1 MSFDQVNIGTR
12 EAPLMVT
19 KHPIIHT
26 PSKDDLIDL
35 AREIGP
41 EGVIEV
47 LQRREEK
54 IKAEVADPYRHGFEP
69 DHWREADG
77 LLMGGNELLIMGG
90 NRAGKTEY
98 AAKRIMQL
106 LCTRPNSRI
115 WCLHTTSQTSI
126 QMQQAVIWKY
136 MPPEFK
142 NAKKTKVT
150 NIQYS
155 QKNGFTDATFVL
167 PNRSQC
173 FFMNYGQEKKVIEGG
188 EPDMIWCDELVPPD
202 WVETLRYRLV
212 TRSGKMLLTFTPITG
227 YTPVVKEYVS
237 GCRFKKTLKADLLPD
252 TQNVPNIPKGHMPYT
267 ASCLKGSANVIWF
280 HSILNS
286 YSPFEQIKLALRGRG
301 PYEVKIRA
309 YGWAESLS
317 GSQFPRFGEPNIIPA
332 DKIPKEG
339 TNYMAVDPAGARNWF
354 MCWMRVDKDGNRY
367 VYREWPDISMGEWA
381 LNGEKPDG
389 KPGPAQRQGAG
400 MGVIEIKEHI
410 RSLEKEEELFERYID
425 PRAGNSTAINK
436 EGGVTLIQLLEDEP
450 NPMWFTPA
458 AGLRLEEGVGI
469 LNDWFSYDQN
479 SPISTVNQPK
489 LYISEDCINTIWCLR
504 EWTGL
509 DGEKGASKDPVDC
522 MRYLAVMQ
530 PGYADDKTFKAVGG
544 GSY

>member
-1 MSFDQVNIGTR
+1 MAFDKVKIG
-12 EAPLMVT
+12 EIELT
-19 KHPIIHT
+19 KHPVIHLPT
-26 PSKDDLIDL
+26 EDELVSI
-35 AREIGP
+35 ANEIGP
-41 EGVIEV
+41 EAVAEI
-47 LQRREEK
+47 LKRREEK
-54 IKAEVADPYRHGFEP
+54 IQAESQDPYRHGFEP
-69 DHWREADG
+69 NCWSDADEI
-77 LLMGGNELLIMGG
+77 LMNGNELLIMGG

-98 AAKRIMQL
+98 AAKRVMQL
-106 LCTRPNSRI
+106 LCSRPESRI

-188 EPDMIWCDELVPPD
+188 EPDLIWCDELVPSD
-202 WVETLRYRLV
+202 WVETLRYRLA
-212 TRSGKMLLTFTPITG
+212 TRSGKMIITFTPITG
-227 YTPVVKEYVS
+227 FTPVVKDYVA
-237 GCRFKKTLKADLLPD
+237 GCRIKKTLPATLLPD
-252 TQNVPNIPKGHMPYT
+252 TQNVPSIPKGHMPYT
-267 ASCLKGSANVIWF
+267 AKCSKGAAGVIWF
-280 HSILNS
+280 HSELNK

-332 DKIPKEG
+332 DQIPEHG
-339 TNYMAVDPAGARNWF
+339 TNYMSVDPAGARNWF
-354 MCWMRVDKDGNRY
+354 MLWMRVDEYGNKF

-381 LNGEKPDG
+381 MAGEKHDG
-389 KPGPAQRQGAG
+389 KQGPAQRQGSG
-400 MGVIEIKEHI
+400 MGLDEIKMHI
-410 RSLEKEEELFERYID
+410 LDLENGEEIADRFID
-425 PRAGNSTAINK
+425 PRAGGTNVIQK
-436 EGGVTLIQLLEDEP
+436 EGGSTLIQLLDDGEV
-450 NPMWFTPA
+450 PMYFAPA
-458 AGLRLEEGVGI
+458 AGLKLEQGI
-469 LNDWFSYDQN
+469 SIINDWFSYDPNQ
-479 SPISTVNQPK
+479 PISGVNQPK
-489 LYISEDCINTIWCLR
+489 LFISEDCHNLIWCLR

-509 DGEKGASKDPVDC
+509 DADKGASKDPIDTL
-522 MRYLAVMQ
+522 RYLAVMN
-530 PGYADDKTFKAVGG
+530 PEYGGTDSYRAVGG

>member
-1 MSFDQVNIGTR
+1 MSLDVVNVAGLR
-12 EAPLMVT
+12 LT
-19 KHPIIHT
+19 KHPIIHLPT
-26 PSKDDLIDL
+26 EDEVVGL
-35 AREIGP
+35 AQQIGAEKTAEI
-41 EGVIEV
+41 
-47 LQRREEK
+47 LKRREEK
-54 IKAEVADPYRHGFEP
+54 IQAEITDPYRHGYEP
-69 DHWREADG
+69 ESWADADA

-98 AAKRIMQL
+98 AAKRVMQL

-188 EPDMIWCDELVPPD
+188 EPDLIWCDELVPQD
-202 WVETLRYRLV
+202 WIETLRYRLV
-212 TRSGKMLLTFTPITG
+212 TRSGKMILTFTPITG
-227 YTPVVKEYVS
+227 FTPVVKDYVA
-237 GCRFKKTLKADLLPD
+237 GCRIKKTRFADLLPE
-252 TQNVPNIPKGHMPYT
+252 TQNVPGIPKGHMPYI
-267 ASCLKGSANVIWF
+267 AECSKGSANVIWF
-280 HSILNS
+280 HSILNR

-309 YGWAESLS
+309 YGWAESLA
-317 GSQFPRFGEPNIIPA
+317 GSQFPRFGEANIIPA
-332 DKIPKEG
+332 DQIPKAG

-354 MCWMRVDKDGNRY
+354 MVWLRIDEFGNKF
-367 VYREWPDISMGEWA
+367 VYREWPDITMGEWA
-381 LNGEKPDG
+381 LPSEKPDG
-389 KPGPAQRQGAG
+389 RPGPAQKQGAG
-400 MGVIEIKEHI
+400 MGLSEIKEHI
-410 RSLEKEEELFERYID
+410 LTLEDGEEITERYID
-425 PRAGNSTAINK
+425 PRAAGSPVINK
-436 EGGVTLIQLLEDEP
+436 EGGTTLLQLLDEEP
-450 NPMWFTPA
+450 CPMYFTPA
-458 AGLRLEEGVGI
+458 AGLRLEEGI
-469 LNDWFSYDQN
+469 SIINDWFAYDQN
-479 SPISTVNQPK
+479 QEISAINQPK
-489 LYISEDCINTIWCLR
+489 LFVSEECHNLMWCLR

-509 DGEKGASKDPVDC
+509 DNEKGASKDPIDAL
-522 MRYLAVMQ
+522 RYIAVMQ
-530 PGYADDKTFKAVGG
+530 PDYGGSDSYKAIGG

>member
-1 MSFDQVNIGTR
+1 MSFEQVNVGSR
-12 EAPLMVT
+12 AEPLMIT
-19 KHPIIHT
+19 KHPVIHT
-26 PSKDDLIDL
+26 PTKDDLIEL
-35 AREIGP
+35 TRELGP
-41 EGVIEV
+41 DAVVEI
-47 LQRREEK
+47 LKKREEK
-54 IKAEVADPYRHGFEP
+54 IKAEELDPYRHGFEP

-77 LLMGGNELLIMGG
+77 LLMSGNELLIMGG

-98 AAKRIMQL
+98 AAKRVMQL
-106 LCTRPNSRI
+106 LSSRPNSRV

-126 QMQQAVIWKY
+126 QMQQSVIWKY

-142 NAKKTKVT
+142 TAKKTKVT

-188 EPDMIWCDELVPPD
+188 EPDLIWCDELVPPD

-212 TRSGKMLLTFTPITG
+212 TRSGKMILTFTPITG
-227 YTPVVKEYVS
+227 FTPVVKEYVA
-237 GCRFKKTLKADLLPD
+237 GCRIKKTLPADLLPD
-252 TQNVPNIPKGHMPYT
+252 TQNVPNIPKGTMPYT
-267 ASCLKGSANVIWF
+267 ATCLKGAASVIWF
-280 HSILNS
+280 HSILNP

-317 GSQFPRFGEPNIIPA
+317 GSQFPRFGEPNIIP
-332 DKIPKEG
+332 DEKIPKEG
-339 TNYMAVDPAGARNWF
+339 TNYMSADPAGARNWF
-354 MCWMRVDKDGNRY
+354 MHWMRVDKEGNMY
-367 VYREWPDISMGEWA
+367 VYREWPSISMGEWA
-381 LNGEKPDG
+381 LVSDKPDG

-400 MGVIEIKEHI
+400 MGLDEIRAMI
-410 RSLEKEEELFERYID
+410 RELEGDEQMFDRYID
-425 PRAGNSTAINK
+425 PRAGNATTINK
-436 EGGVTLIQLLEDEP
+436 DGGTTLIQMMEEGDD
-450 NPMWFTPA
+450 PMYFTPA
-458 AGLRLEEGVGI
+458 AALRLEEGIGI

-479 SPISTVNQPK
+479 LPICEINKPK
-489 LYISEDCINTIWCLR
+489 LYIAESCVNTIWCLR

-509 DGEKGASKDPVDC
+509 DGEKGASKDPIDSL
-522 MRYLAVMQ
+522 RYLAVMN
-530 PGYADDKTFKAVGG
+530 PEPHAEAGYKAKFG

>member
-1 MSFDQVNIGTR
+1 MSLDVVNVAGLR
-12 EAPLMVT
+12 LT
-19 KHPIIHT
+19 KHPIIHLPT
-26 PSKDDLIDL
+26 EDEVVGL
-35 AREIGP
+35 AQAIGA
-41 EGVIEV
+41 EKTADV
-47 LQRREEK
+47 LKRREEK
-54 IKAEVADPYRHGFEP
+54 IQAEITDPYRHGYEP
-69 DHWREADG
+69 ESWADADT

-98 AAKRIMQL
+98 AAKRVMQL

-188 EPDMIWCDELVPPD
+188 EPDLIWCDELVPQD
-202 WVETLRYRLV
+202 WIETLRYRLV
-212 TRSGKMLLTFTPITG
+212 TRSGKMILTFTPITG
-227 YTPVVKEYVS
+227 FTPVVKDYVA
-237 GCRFKKTLKADLLPD
+237 GCRIKKTRFADLLPE
-252 TQNVPNIPKGHMPYT
+252 TQNVPGIPKGHMPYI
-267 ASCLKGSANVIWF
+267 AECSKGSANVIWF
-280 HSILNS
+280 HSILNR

-309 YGWAESLS
+309 YGWAESLA
-317 GSQFPRFGEPNIIPA
+317 GSQFPRFGEANIIPA
-332 DKIPKEG
+332 DQIPEEG
-339 TNYMAVDPAGARNWF
+339 TNYMAVDPAGSRNWF
-354 MCWMRVDKDGNRY
+354 MVWLRIDEHGNKF

-381 LNGEKPDG
+381 LPSEKPDG
-389 KPGPAQRQGAG
+389 RPGPAQKQGAG
-400 MGVIEIKEHI
+400 MGLTEIKEHI
-410 RSLEKEEELFERYID
+410 LTLENGEEITERYID
-425 PRAGNSTAINK
+425 PRAAGSPVINK
-436 EGGVTLIQLLEDEP
+436 EGGTTLLQLLDEEP
-450 NPMWFTPA
+450 CAMYFTPA
-458 AGLRLEEGVGI
+458 AGLRLEEGI
-469 LNDWFSYDQN
+469 SIINDWFAYDQN
-479 SPISTVNQPK
+479 QEISAINQPK
-489 LYISEDCINTIWCLR
+489 LFISEECHNLMWCLR

-509 DGEKGASKDPVDC
+509 DNEKGASKDPIDAL
-522 MRYLAVMQ
+522 RYIAVMQ
-530 PGYADDKTFKAVGG
+530 PDYGGSDSYKAIGG

>member
-1 MSFDQVNIGTR
+1 MAFDKVKIG
-12 EAPLMVT
+12 EIELT
-19 KHPIIHT
+19 KHPVIHLPT
-26 PSKDDLIDL
+26 EDELVGI
-35 AREIGP
+35 ANEIGP
-41 EGVIEV
+41 EAVAEI
-47 LQRREEK
+47 LKRREEK
-54 IKAEVADPYRHGFEP
+54 IQAETQDPYRHGFEP
-69 DHWREADG
+69 DCWADADEI
-77 LLMGGNELLIMGG
+77 LMNGTELLIMGG

-98 AAKRIMQL
+98 AAKRVMQL
-106 LCTRPNSRI
+106 LCTRPESRI

-188 EPDMIWCDELVPPD
+188 EPDLIWCDELVPSD
-202 WVETLRYRLV
+202 WVETLRYRLA
-212 TRSGKMLLTFTPITG
+212 TRSGKMIITFTPITG
-227 YTPVVKEYVS
+227 FTPVVKDYIA
-237 GCRFKKTLKADLLPD
+237 GCRIKKTLPATLLPD
-252 TQNVPNIPKGHMPYT
+252 TQNVPSIPKGHMPYT
-267 ASCLKGSANVIWF
+267 AKCAKGAAGVIWF
-280 HSILNS
+280 HSELNR

-317 GSQFPRFGEPNIIPA
+317 GSQFPRFGEPNIIAP
-332 DKIPKEG
+332 DQIPEEG

-354 MCWMRVDKDGNRY
+354 MLWMRVDEFGNKF

-381 LNGEKPDG
+381 MAGEKHDG
-389 KPGPAQRQGAG
+389 KQGPAQRQGSG
-400 MGVIEIKEHI
+400 MGLDEIKAHI
-410 RSLEKEEELFERYID
+410 LDLENGEEIADRFID
-425 PRAGNSTAINK
+425 PRAGGTNVIQK
-436 EGGVTLIQLLEDEP
+436 EGGSTLIQLLDEGEI
-450 NPMWFTPA
+450 PMYFAPA
-458 AGLRLEEGVGI
+458 AGLKLEQGI
-469 LNDWFSYDQN
+469 SIINDWFSYDPNQ
-479 SPISTVNQPK
+479 PISAVNQPK
-489 LYISEDCINTIWCLR
+489 LYISEDCHNLIWCLR

-509 DGEKGASKDPVDC
+509 DAEKGASKDPIDTL
-522 MRYLAVMQ
+522 RYLAVMN
-530 PGYADDKTFKAVGG
+530 PEYGGTDSYRAVGG

>member
-1 MSFDQVNIGTR
+1 MSLDVVNVAGLR
-12 EAPLMVT
+12 LT
-19 KHPIIHT
+19 KHPIIHLPT
-26 PSKDDLIDL
+26 EDEVVGL
-35 AREIGP
+35 AQTIGA
-41 EGVIEV
+41 EKTAEV
-47 LQRREEK
+47 LKRREEK
-54 IKAEVADPYRHGFEP
+54 IQAEITDPYRHGYEP
-69 DHWREADG
+69 ESWADADT

-98 AAKRIMQL
+98 AAKRVMQL

-188 EPDMIWCDELVPPD
+188 EPDLIWCDELVPQD
-202 WVETLRYRLV
+202 WIETLRYRLV
-212 TRSGKMLLTFTPITG
+212 TRSGKMILTFTPITG
-227 YTPVVKEYVS
+227 FTPVVKDYVA
-237 GCRFKKTLKADLLPD
+237 GCRIKKTRFADLLPE
-252 TQNVPNIPKGHMPYT
+252 TQNVPGIPKGHMPYI
-267 ASCLKGSANVIWF
+267 AECSKGSANVIWF
-280 HSILNS
+280 HSILNR

-309 YGWAESLS
+309 YGWAESLA
-317 GSQFPRFGEPNIIPA
+317 GSQFPRFGEANIIPA
-332 DKIPKEG
+332 DQIPEEG

-354 MCWMRVDKDGNRY
+354 MVWLRIDEHGNKF

-381 LNGEKPDG
+381 LPSEKPDG
-389 KPGPAQRQGAG
+389 RPGPAQKQGAG
-400 MGVIEIKEHI
+400 MGLTEIKEHI
-410 RSLEKEEELFERYID
+410 LTLENGEEITERYID
-425 PRAGNSTAINK
+425 PRAAGSPVINK
-436 EGGVTLIQLLEDEP
+436 EGGTTLLQLLDEEP
-450 NPMWFTPA
+450 CAMYFTPA
-458 AGLRLEEGVGI
+458 AGLRLEEGI
-469 LNDWFSYDQN
+469 SIINDWFAYDQN
-479 SPISTVNQPK
+479 QEISAINQPK
-489 LYISEDCINTIWCLR
+489 LFISEECHNLMWCLR

-509 DGEKGASKDPVDC
+509 DNEKGASKDPIDAL
-522 MRYLAVMQ
+522 RYIAVMQ
-530 PGYADDKTFKAVGG
+530 PDYGGSDSYKAIGG

>member
-1 MSFDQVNIGTR
+1 MSLDVVNVAGLR
-12 EAPLMVT
+12 LT
-19 KHPIIHT
+19 KHPIIHLPT
-26 PSKDDLIDL
+26 EDEVVGL
-35 AREIGP
+35 AQAIGA
-41 EGVIEV
+41 EKTADV
-47 LQRREEK
+47 LKRREEK
-54 IKAEVADPYRHGFEP
+54 IQAEITDPYRHGYEP
-69 DHWREADG
+69 ESWADADT

-98 AAKRIMQL
+98 AAKRVMQL

-188 EPDMIWCDELVPPD
+188 EPDLIWCEELVPQD
-202 WVETLRYRLV
+202 WIETLRYRLV
-212 TRSGKMLLTFTPITG
+212 TRSGKMILTFTPITG
-227 YTPVVKEYVS
+227 FTPVVKDYVA
-237 GCRFKKTLKADLLPD
+237 GCRIKKTRFADLLPE
-252 TQNVPNIPKGHMPYT
+252 TQNVPGIPKGHMPYI
-267 ASCLKGSANVIWF
+267 AECSKGSANVIWF
-280 HSILNS
+280 HSILNR

-309 YGWAESLS
+309 YGWAESLA
-317 GSQFPRFGEPNIIPA
+317 GSQFPRFGEANIIPA
-332 DKIPKEG
+332 DQIPEEG
-339 TNYMAVDPAGARNWF
+339 TNYMAVDPAGSRNWF
-354 MCWMRVDKDGNRY
+354 MVWLRIDEHGNKF

-381 LNGEKPDG
+381 LPSEKPDG
-389 KPGPAQRQGAG
+389 RPGPAQKQGAG
-400 MGVIEIKEHI
+400 MGLTEIKEHI
-410 RSLEKEEELFERYID
+410 LTLENGEEITERYID
-425 PRAGNSTAINK
+425 PRAAGSPVINK
-436 EGGVTLIQLLEDEP
+436 EGGTTLLQLLDEEP
-450 NPMWFTPA
+450 CAMYFTPA
-458 AGLRLEEGVGI
+458 AGLRLEEGI
-469 LNDWFSYDQN
+469 SIINDWFAYDQN
-479 SPISTVNQPK
+479 QEISAINQPK
-489 LYISEDCINTIWCLR
+489 LFISEECHNLMWCLR

-509 DGEKGASKDPVDC
+509 DNEKGASKDPIDAL
-522 MRYLAVMQ
+522 RYIAVMQ
-530 PGYADDKTFKAVGG
+530 PDYGGSDSYKAIGG

>member
-1 MSFDQVNIGTR
+1 MSLDTVTVAGMR
-12 EAPLMVT
+12 LT
-19 KHPIIHT
+19 KHPIIHLPT
-26 PSKDDLIDL
+26 EEEIVGL
-35 AREIGP
+35 AEKIGAQKTAD
-41 EGVIEV
+41 V

-54 IKAEVADPYRHGFEP
+54 IQAEITDPYRHGYEP
-69 DHWREADG
+69 ESWADADT

-98 AAKRIMQL
+98 AAKRVMQL

-188 EPDMIWCDELVPPD
+188 EPDLIWCDELVPQD
-202 WVETLRYRLV
+202 WIETLRYRLV
-212 TRSGKMLLTFTPITG
+212 TRSGKMILTFTPITG
-227 YTPVVKEYVS
+227 FTPVVKDYVA
-237 GCRFKKTLKADLLPD
+237 GCRIKKTRFADLLPE
-252 TQNVPNIPKGHMPYT
+252 TQNVPGIAKGHMPYI
-267 ASCLKGSANVIWF
+267 AECSKGSANVIWF
-280 HSILNS
+280 HSILNR

-309 YGWAESLS
+309 YGWAESLA
-317 GSQFPRFGEPNIIPA
+317 GSQFPRFGEANIIPA
-332 DKIPKEG
+332 DQIPEEG
-339 TNYMAVDPAGARNWF
+339 TNYMAVDPAGSRNWF
-354 MCWMRVDKDGNRY
+354 MVWLRIDEHGNKF

-381 LNGEKPDG
+381 LPSEKPDG
-389 KPGPAQRQGAG
+389 RPGPAQKQGAG
-400 MGVIEIKEHI
+400 MGLTEIKEHI
-410 RSLEKEEELFERYID
+410 LTLENGEEITERYID
-425 PRAGNSTAINK
+425 PRAAGSPVINK
-436 EGGVTLIQLLEDEP
+436 EGGTTLLQLLDEEP
-450 NPMWFTPA
+450 CAMYFTPA
-458 AGLRLEEGVGI
+458 AGLRLEEGI
-469 LNDWFSYDQN
+469 SIINDWFSYDQN
-479 SPISTVNQPK
+479 QEISAINQPK
-489 LYISEDCINTIWCLR
+489 LFISEECHNLMWCLR

-509 DGEKGASKDPVDC
+509 DNEKGASKDPIDAL
-522 MRYLAVMQ
+522 RYIAVMQ
-530 PGYADDKTFKAVGG
+530 PDYGGSDTYKAIGG

>member
-1 MSFDQVNIGTR
+1 MGFDKVQIGGI
-12 EAPLMVT
+12 ELT
-19 KHPIIHT
+19 KHPVIHLPT
-26 PSKDDLIDL
+26 EDELVGI
-35 AREIGP
+35 ANEIGP
-41 EGVIEV
+41 EAVAEI
-47 LQRREEK
+47 LKRREEK
-54 IKAEVADPYRHGFEP
+54 IQAETQDPYRHGFEP
-69 DHWREADG
+69 DCWADADEI
-77 LLMGGNELLIMGG
+77 LMNGTELLIMGG

-98 AAKRIMQL
+98 AAKRVMQL
-106 LCTRPNSRI
+106 LCTRPESRI

-188 EPDMIWCDELVPPD
+188 EPDLIWCDELVPSD
-202 WVETLRYRLV
+202 WVETLRYRLA
-212 TRSGKMLLTFTPITG
+212 TRSGKMIITFTPITG
-227 YTPVVKEYVS
+227 FTPVVKDYIA
-237 GCRFKKTLKADLLPD
+237 GCRIKKTLPATLLPD
-252 TQNVPNIPKGHMPYT
+252 TQNVPSIPKGHMPYT
-267 ASCLKGSANVIWF
+267 AKCSKGAAGVIWF
-280 HSILNS
+280 HSELNK

-317 GSQFPRFGEPNIIPA
+317 GSQFPRFGEPNIIPQ
-332 DKIPKEG
+332 DQIPEEG

-354 MCWMRVDKDGNRY
+354 MLWMRVDEFGNKF

-381 LNGEKPDG
+381 MAGEKHDG
-389 KPGPAQRQGAG
+389 KQGPAQRQGSG
-400 MGVIEIKEHI
+400 MGLDEIKAHI
-410 RSLEKEEELFERYID
+410 LDLENGEEIADRFID
-425 PRAGNSTAINK
+425 PRAGGTNVIQK
-436 EGGVTLIQLLEDEP
+436 EGGSTLIQLLDDGEI
-450 NPMWFTPA
+450 PMYFTPA
-458 AGLRLEEGVGI
+458 AGLKLEQGI
-469 LNDWFSYDQN
+469 SIINDWFSYDPNQ
-479 SPISTVNQPK
+479 PISAVNQPK
-489 LYISEDCINTIWCLR
+489 LFISEDCHNLIWCLR

-509 DGEKGASKDPVDC
+509 DAEKGASKDPIDTL
-522 MRYLAVMQ
+522 RYLAVMN
-530 PGYADDKTFKAVGG
+530 PEYGGTDSYRAVGG

>member
-1 MSFDQVNIGTR
+1 MAFDKVKIG
-12 EAPLMVT
+12 EIELT
-19 KHPIIHT
+19 KHPVIHLPT
-26 PSKDDLIDL
+26 EDELVGI
-35 AREIGP
+35 ANEIGP
-41 EGVIEV
+41 EAVAEI
-47 LQRREEK
+47 LKRREEK
-54 IKAEVADPYRHGFEP
+54 IQAETQDPYRHGFEP
-69 DHWREADG
+69 DCWADADEI
-77 LLMGGNELLIMGG
+77 LMNGTELLIMGG

-98 AAKRIMQL
+98 AAKRVMQL
-106 LCTRPNSRI
+106 LCTRPESRI

-188 EPDMIWCDELVPPD
+188 EPDLIWCDELVPSD
-202 WVETLRYRLV
+202 WVETLRYRLA
-212 TRSGKMLLTFTPITG
+212 TRSGKMIITFTPITG
-227 YTPVVKEYVS
+227 FTPVVKDYIA
-237 GCRFKKTLKADLLPD
+237 GCRIKKTLPATLLPD
-252 TQNVPNIPKGHMPYT
+252 TQNVPSIPKGHMPYT
-267 ASCLKGSANVIWF
+267 AKCAKGAAGVIWF
-280 HSILNS
+280 HSELNK

-317 GSQFPRFGEPNIIPA
+317 GSQFPRFGEPNIIAP
-332 DKIPKEG
+332 DQIPEEG

-354 MCWMRVDKDGNRY
+354 MLWMRVDEFGNKF

-381 LNGEKPDG
+381 MAGEKHDG
-389 KPGPAQRQGAG
+389 KQGPAQRQGSG
-400 MGVIEIKEHI
+400 MGLDEIKAHI
-410 RSLEKEEELFERYID
+410 LDLENGEEIADRFID
-425 PRAGNSTAINK
+425 PRAGGTNVIQK
-436 EGGVTLIQLLEDEP
+436 EGGSTLIQLLDEGEI
-450 NPMWFTPA
+450 PMYFAPA
-458 AGLRLEEGVGI
+458 AGLKLEQGI
-469 LNDWFSYDQN
+469 SIINDWFSYDPNQ
-479 SPISTVNQPK
+479 PISAVNQPK
-489 LYISEDCINTIWCLR
+489 LYISEDCHNLIWCLR

-509 DGEKGASKDPVDC
+509 DAEKGASKDPIDTL
-522 MRYLAVMQ
+522 RYLAVMN
-530 PGYADDKTFKAVGG
+530 PEYGGTDSYRAVGG

>member
-1 MSFDQVNIGTR
+1 MSLDTVTVAGMR
-12 EAPLMVT
+12 LT
-19 KHPIIHT
+19 KHPIIHLPT
-26 PSKDDLIDL
+26 EEEIVGL
-35 AREIGP
+35 AQKIGAQKTAD
-41 EGVIEV
+41 I

-54 IKAEVADPYRHGFEP
+54 IQAEITDPYRHGYEP
-69 DHWREADG
+69 ESWADADT
-77 LLMGGNELLIMGG
+77 LLMNGNELLIMGG

-98 AAKRIMQL
+98 AAKRVMQL

-188 EPDMIWCDELVPPD
+188 EPDLIWCDELVPQD
-202 WVETLRYRLV
+202 WIETLRYRLV
-212 TRSGKMLLTFTPITG
+212 TRSGKMILTFTPITG
-227 YTPVVKEYVS
+227 FTPVVKDYVA
-237 GCRFKKTLKADLLPD
+237 GCRIKKTRYADLLPE
-252 TQNVPNIPKGHMPYT
+252 TQNVPGIPKGHMPYI
-267 ASCLKGSANVIWF
+267 AECSKGSANVIWF
-280 HSILNS
+280 HSILNR

-309 YGWAESLS
+309 YGWAESLA
-317 GSQFPRFGEPNIIPA
+317 GSQFPRFGEANIIPA
-332 DKIPKEG
+332 DQIPEEG
-339 TNYMAVDPAGARNWF
+339 TNYMAVDPAGSRNWF
-354 MCWMRVDKDGNRY
+354 MVWLRIDEHGNKF

-381 LNGEKPDG
+381 LPSEKPDG
-389 KPGPAQRQGAG
+389 RPGPAQKQGAG
-400 MGVIEIKEHI
+400 MGLTEIKEHI
-410 RSLEKEEELFERYID
+410 LTLENGEEIAERYID
-425 PRAGNSTAINK
+425 PRAAGSPVINK
-436 EGGVTLIQLLEDEP
+436 EGGTTLLQLLDEEP
-450 NPMWFTPA
+450 CAMYFTPA
-458 AGLRLEEGVGI
+458 AGLRLEEGI
-469 LNDWFSYDQN
+469 SIINDWFAYDQN
-479 SPISTVNQPK
+479 QEISAINQPK
-489 LYISEDCINTIWCLR
+489 LFISEECHNLMWCLR

-509 DGEKGASKDPVDC
+509 DNEKGASKDPIDAL
-522 MRYLAVMQ
+522 RYIAVMQ
-530 PGYADDKTFKAVGG
+530 PDYGGSDTYKAIGG

>member
-1 MSFDQVNIGTR
+1 MSLDVVNVAGLR
-12 EAPLMVT
+12 LT
-19 KHPIIHT
+19 KHPIIHLPT
-26 PSKDDLIDL
+26 EDEVVGL
-35 AREIGP
+35 AQVIGA
-41 EGVIEV
+41 EKTADV
-47 LQRREEK
+47 LKRREEK
-54 IKAEVADPYRHGFEP
+54 IQAEIADPYRHGYEP
-69 DHWREADG
+69 ESWADADT
-77 LLMGGNELLIMGG
+77 LLMNGNELLIMGG

-98 AAKRIMQL
+98 AAKRVMQL

-188 EPDMIWCDELVPPD
+188 EPDLIWCDELVPQD
-202 WVETLRYRLV
+202 WIETLRYRLV
-212 TRSGKMLLTFTPITG
+212 TRSGKMILTFTPITG
-227 YTPVVKEYVS
+227 FTPVVKDYVA
-237 GCRFKKTLKADLLPD
+237 GCRIKRTRFADLLPE
-252 TQNVPNIPKGHMPYT
+252 TQNVPGIPKGHMPYI
-267 ASCLKGSANVIWF
+267 AECSKGSANVIWF
-280 HSILNS
+280 HSILNR

-309 YGWAESLS
+309 YGWAESLA
-317 GSQFPRFGEPNIIPA
+317 GSQFPRFGEANIIPA
-332 DKIPKEG
+332 DQIPEEG

-354 MCWMRVDKDGNRY
+354 MVWLRIDENGNKY

-381 LNGEKPDG
+381 LPSEKPDG
-389 KPGPAQRQGAG
+389 RPGPAQKQGAG
-400 MGVIEIKEHI
+400 MGLTEIKEHI
-410 RSLEKEEELFERYID
+410 LTLEDGEEITERYID
-425 PRAGNSTAINK
+425 PRAAGSPVINK
-436 EGGVTLIQLLEDEP
+436 EGGTTLLQLLDEEP
-450 NPMWFTPA
+450 CAMYFTPA
-458 AGLRLEEGVGI
+458 AGLRLEEGI
-469 LNDWFSYDQN
+469 SIINDWFSYDQN
-479 SPISTVNQPK
+479 QEISAINQPK
-489 LYISEDCINTIWCLR
+489 LFISEECHNLMWCLR

-509 DGEKGASKDPVDC
+509 DNEKGASKDPIDAL
-522 MRYLAVMQ
+522 RYIAVMQ
-530 PGYADDKTFKAVGG
+530 PDYGGSDSYKAIGG

>member
-1 MSFDQVNIGTR
+1 MSLDVVNVAGLR
-12 EAPLMVT
+12 LT
-19 KHPIIHT
+19 KHPIIHLPT
-26 PSKDDLIDL
+26 EDEVVSL
-35 AREIGP
+35 AQRIGP
-41 EGVIEV
+41 EKTAEI
-47 LQRREEK
+47 LKRREEK
-54 IKAEVADPYRHGFEP
+54 IQAEITDPYRHGYEP
-69 DHWREADG
+69 ESWAHADT
-77 LLMGGNELLIMGG
+77 LLMNGNELLIMGG

-98 AAKRIMQL
+98 AAKRVMQL

-188 EPDMIWCDELVPPD
+188 EPDMIWCDELVPQD
-202 WVETLRYRLV
+202 WIETLRYRLV
-212 TRSGKMLLTFTPITG
+212 TRSGKMILTFTPITG
-227 YTPVVKEYVS
+227 FTPVVKDYVA
-237 GCRFKKTLKADLLPD
+237 GCRIKKTRFADLLPD
-252 TQNVPNIPKGHMPYT
+252 TQNVPGIPKGHMPYI
-267 ASCLKGSANVIWF
+267 AECAKGSANVIWF
-280 HSILNS
+280 HSILNR

-309 YGWAESLS
+309 YGWAESLA
-317 GSQFPRFGEPNIIPA
+317 GSQFPRFGEANIIPA
-332 DKIPKEG
+332 DQIPEQG

-354 MCWMRVDKDGNRY
+354 MVWLRIDENGNKF

-381 LNGEKPDG
+381 LPSEKPDG
-389 KPGPAQRQGAG
+389 RPGPAQKQGAG
-400 MGVIEIKEHI
+400 MGLTEIKEHI
-410 RSLEKEEELFERYID
+410 LTLENGEEIAERYID
-425 PRAGNSTAINK
+425 PRAAGSPVINK
-436 EGGVTLIQLLEDEP
+436 EGGTTLLQLLDEEP
-450 NPMWFTPA
+450 CAMYFTPA
-458 AGLRLEEGVGI
+458 AGLRLEEGI
-469 LNDWFSYDQN
+469 SIINDWFAYDQN
-479 SPISTVNQPK
+479 QEISSINQPK
-489 LYISEDCINTIWCLR
+489 LFISEECHNLMWCLR

-509 DGEKGASKDPVDC
+509 DNEKGASKDPIDAL
-522 MRYLAVMQ
+522 RYIAVMQ
-530 PGYADDKTFKAVGG
+530 PDYGGSDSYKAIGG

>member
-1 MSFDQVNIGTR
+1 MSSDSVTVAGIK
-12 EAPLMVT
+12 LT
-19 KHPIIHT
+19 KHPIIHLPT
-26 PSKDDLIDL
+26 EDDIVSLVQQLGAEDAIK
-35 AREIGP
+35 
-41 EGVIEV
+41 V
-47 LQRREEK
+47 LQRREDK
-54 IKAEVADPYRHGFEP
+54 IQAEAQDPYRHGFEP
-69 DHWREADG
+69 DSWADADE
-77 LLMGGNELLIMGG
+77 LLMKGTELLIMGG

-106 LCTRPNSRI
+106 LCSRPNSRI

-142 NAKKTKVT
+142 NARKTKVT

-188 EPDMIWCDELVPPD
+188 EPDMIWCDELVPQD
-202 WVETLRYRLV
+202 WIETLRYRLV

-227 YTPVVKEYVS
+227 FTPVVKEYVA
-237 GCRFKKTLKADLLPD
+237 GCRIKKTKFAELLPD
-252 TQNVPNIPKGHMPYT
+252 TQNVAGIPKGHMPYIAECARG
-267 ASCLKGSANVIWF
+267 ASNVIWF
-280 HSILNS
+280 HSILNK

-309 YGWAESLS
+309 YGWAESLA

-332 DKIPKEG
+332 NQVPNEG

-354 MCWMRVDKDGNRY
+354 MVWMRVDKDGNKF

-381 LNGEKPDG
+381 LPSEKADG
-389 KPGPAQRQGAG
+389 RAGPAQKQNAG
-400 MGVIEIKEHI
+400 MGLNEIKEHI
-410 RSLEKEEELFERYID
+410 KDLENGENITERFID
-425 PRAGNSTAINK
+425 PRAAGSPVINK
-436 EGGVTLIQLLEDEP
+436 EGGTTLLQLLDEEP
-450 NPMWFTPA
+450 NAMYFTPA
-458 AGLRLEEGVGI
+458 AGLRLEEGVAI
-469 LNDWFSYDQN
+469 INDWFSYDQN
-479 SPISTVNQPK
+479 QPISPINQPK
-489 LYISEDCINTIWCLR
+489 LYISEDCKNLMWCLR
-504 EWTGL
+504 EWTGA
-509 DGEKGASKDPVDC
+509 DGEKGSSKDPIDAL
-522 MRYLAVMQ
+522 RYIAVMQ
-530 PGYADDKTFKAVGG
+530 PDFADENSGKAIGG

>member
-1 MSFDQVNIGTR
+1 MSLDVVNVAGLR
-12 EAPLMVT
+12 LT
-19 KHPIIHT
+19 KHPIIHLPT
-26 PSKDDLIDL
+26 EDEVIGL
-35 AREIGP
+35 AQTIGA
-41 EGVIEV
+41 EKTAEV
-47 LQRREEK
+47 LKRREEK
-54 IKAEVADPYRHGFEP
+54 IQAEITDPYRHGYEP
-69 DHWREADG
+69 ESWADADT

-98 AAKRIMQL
+98 AAKRVMQL

-188 EPDMIWCDELVPPD
+188 EPDLIWCDELVPQD
-202 WVETLRYRLV
+202 WIETLRYRLV
-212 TRSGKMLLTFTPITG
+212 TRSGKMILTFTPITG
-227 YTPVVKEYVS
+227 FTPVVKDYVA
-237 GCRFKKTLKADLLPD
+237 GCRIKKTRFADLLPE
-252 TQNVPNIPKGHMPYT
+252 TQNVPGIPKGHMPYI
-267 ASCLKGSANVIWF
+267 AECSKGSANVIWF
-280 HSILNS
+280 HSILNR

-309 YGWAESLS
+309 YGWAESLA
-317 GSQFPRFGEPNIIPA
+317 GSQFPRFGEANIIPA
-332 DKIPKEG
+332 DQIPEEG

-354 MCWMRVDKDGNRY
+354 MVWLRIDEHGNKF

-381 LNGEKPDG
+381 LPSEKPDG
-389 KPGPAQRQGAG
+389 RPGPAQKQGAG
-400 MGVIEIKEHI
+400 MGLTEIKEHI
-410 RSLEKEEELFERYID
+410 LTLENGEEITERYID
-425 PRAGNSTAINK
+425 PRAAGSPVINK
-436 EGGVTLIQLLEDEP
+436 EGGTTLLQLLDEEP
-450 NPMWFTPA
+450 CAMYFTPA
-458 AGLRLEEGVGI
+458 AGLRLEEGI
-469 LNDWFSYDQN
+469 SIINDWFAYDQN
-479 SPISTVNQPK
+479 QEISAINQPK
-489 LYISEDCINTIWCLR
+489 LFISEECHNLMWCLR

-509 DGEKGASKDPVDC
+509 DNEKGASKDPIDAL
-522 MRYLAVMQ
+522 RYIAVMQ
-530 PGYADDKTFKAVGG
+530 PDYGGSDSYKAIGG

>member
-1 MSFDQVNIGTR
+1 MGFDKVQVGGI
-12 EAPLMVT
+12 ELT
-19 KHPIIHT
+19 KHPVIHLPT
-26 PSKDDLIDL
+26 EDELVGI
-35 AREIGP
+35 ANEIGP
-41 EGVIEV
+41 EAVAEI
-47 LQRREEK
+47 LKRREEK
-54 IKAEVADPYRHGFEP
+54 IQAETQDPYRHGFEP
-69 DHWREADG
+69 DCWADADEI
-77 LLMGGNELLIMGG
+77 LMNGTELLIMGG

-98 AAKRIMQL
+98 AAKRVMQL
-106 LCTRPNSRI
+106 LCTRPESRI

-188 EPDMIWCDELVPPD
+188 EPDLIWCDELVPSD
-202 WVETLRYRLV
+202 WVETLRYRLA
-212 TRSGKMLLTFTPITG
+212 TRSGKMIITFTPITG
-227 YTPVVKEYVS
+227 FTPVVKDYIA
-237 GCRFKKTLKADLLPD
+237 GCRIKKTLPATLLPD
-252 TQNVPNIPKGHMPYT
+252 TQNVPSIPKGHMPYT
-267 ASCLKGSANVIWF
+267 AKCAKGAAGVIWF
-280 HSILNS
+280 HSELNR

-317 GSQFPRFGEPNIIPA
+317 GSQFPRFGEPNIIAP
-332 DKIPKEG
+332 DQIPEEG

-354 MCWMRVDKDGNRY
+354 MLWMRVDEFGNKF

-381 LNGEKPDG
+381 MAGEKHDG
-389 KPGPAQRQGAG
+389 KQGPAQRQGSG
-400 MGVIEIKEHI
+400 MGLDEIKAHI
-410 RSLEKEEELFERYID
+410 LDLENGEEIADRFID
-425 PRAGNSTAINK
+425 PRAGGTNVIQK
-436 EGGVTLIQLLEDEP
+436 EGGSTLIQLLDEGEI
-450 NPMWFTPA
+450 PMYFAPA
-458 AGLRLEEGVGI
+458 AGLKLEQGI
-469 LNDWFSYDQN
+469 SIINDWFSYDPNQ
-479 SPISTVNQPK
+479 PISAVNQPK
-489 LYISEDCINTIWCLR
+489 LYISEDCHNLIWCLR

-509 DGEKGASKDPVDC
+509 DAEKGASKDPIDTL
-522 MRYLAVMQ
+522 RYLAVMN
-530 PGYADDKTFKAVGG
+530 PEYGGTDSYRAVGG